1 MVTEIITTLV
11 SPIIQQNLILQQ
23 SLIQTENRSRKR
35 IDEDSIDDD
44 MSEYSEI

>member
-1 MVTEIITTLV
+1 MVTEIVTTLV
-11 SPIIQQNLILQQ
+11 SPILQQNLILQQ

-35 IDEDSIDDD
+35 IDEVSIDDD